1 MFNTAVKPKMN
12 RSRFLIIIQSEKYWI
27 HKGRQRN
34 LPSPSF
40 NTGLNLGSFILLF
53 RLESI
58 PKCFDFLR
66 S

>member
-1 MFNTAVKPKMN
+1 MFNTAVKLKMN
-12 RSRFLIIIQSEKYWI
+12 RSRFLIIVQSEKYCI
-27 HKGRQRN
+27 QKGRQRN

-58 PKCFDFLR
+58 PKCFDF
-66 S
+66 

>member
-1 MFNTAVKPKMN
+1 MFNTAIKPQMN
-12 RSRFLIIIQSEKYWI
+12 RSRFLIIVQSEKYWI
-27 HKGRQRN
+27 RKGGQRK

-40 NTGLNLGSFILLF
+40 NTSLNLGSFILLF

-58 PKCFDFLR
+58 PKCFD